1 MLVPQSFPI
10 LSLLLTSC
18 QINKVYDLCK
28 ELKAMFGRNICSVP
42 SDNAA
47 LPVSKGVVQKLLMDG
62 EATLV
67 TRDPCHCIDLGS
79 KDLAKLPCVDSVMKE
94 ALEVYEFMV
103 RPRVDAMRDT
113 LISEEDAEA
122 AEHVKRG
129 SGKLDVKISSIHKL
143 SNKII
148 LT

>member
-1 MLVPQSFPI
+1 
-10 LSLLLTSC
+10 
-18 QINKVYDLCK
+18 
-28 ELKAMFGRNICSVP
+28 MFDCNICSVP
-42 SDNAA
+42 SDNEA
-47 LPVSKGVVQKLLMDG
+47 LPVSKGVVQKLLLDG

-79 KDLAKLPCVDSVMKE
+79 KDLAKIPCVESVMKE
-94 ALEVYEFMV
+94 AVEVHDFMV

-113 LISEEDAEA
+113 LINSEEDAEA
-122 AEHVKRG
+122 VEHVEKG
-129 SGKLDVKISSIHKL
+129 AGKLDVKISSIHKL

>member
-1 MLVPQSFPI
+1 
-10 LSLLLTSC
+10 
-18 QINKVYDLCK
+18 
-28 ELKAMFGRNICSVP
+28 MFGCNICSVP

-79 KDLAKLPCVDSVMKE
+79 KDLAKLPCVESVMKE

-122 AEHVKRG
+122 VEHVKKG
-129 SGKLDVKISSIHKL
+129 AGKLDAKISIIHKL
-143 SNKII
+143 PKH

>member
-1 MLVPQSFPI
+1 MVAIFAQF
-10 LSLLLTSC
+10 LLIIQPYLT
-18 QINKVYDLCK
+18 
-28 ELKAMFGRNICSVP
+28 
-42 SDNAA
+42 
-47 LPVSKGVVQKLLMDG
+47 VSKGVVQKLLMDG

-79 KDLAKLPCVDSVMKE
+79 KDLAKLPCVESVMKE

-122 AEHVKRG
+122 AEHAK
-129 SGKLDVKISSIHKL
+129 
-143 SNKII
+143 
-148 LT
+148 